1 MTRTGGR
8 LGKPATDPGHRWI
21 LVLESLS
28 GMLVDSGGR
37 RPTRSLAL
45 KTERGR
51 TRPDEFPTDN
61 DAEIRKCLI
70 GIRKQ
75 NPA

>member
-1 MTRTGGR
+1 MTRTSGR
-8 LGKPATDPGHRWI
+8 PGKPATDPGHRWI
-21 LVLESLS
+21 LDLEGLS
-28 GMLVDSGGR
+28 GMLADSGGR

-51 TRPDEFPTDN
+51 ARPDEFPTDN

-70 GIRKQ
+70 GVRQ
-75 NPA
+75 ENPA